1 MALAP
6 TRATIGPEA
15 YLEAERQAENKHEYD
30 NGYVVAMVGAS
41 RAHNLITLALA
52 TEMHRQLRNAP
63 CRVYM
68 ADMKVRIQTRG
79 NDLFYYPDIMVACD
93 RQPPSDYYENQP
105 LLIVEVLSP
114 STETR
119 DKLEKLAAYT
129 SLPSLREYFTIAQE
143 RIEIDRYSVSNGETT
158 LTRYTEGDDVPFAS
172 IDLTL
177 PAASLYAG
185 VE

>member
-52 TEMHRQLRNAP
+52 TEMHRHLRDAP

-79 NDLFYYPDIMVACD
+79 NDLFYTRRPWVFGFS
-93 RQPPSDYYENQP
+93 RP
-105 LLIVEVLSP
+105 LL
-114 STETR
+114 
-119 DKLEKLAAYT
+119 
-129 SLPSLREYFTIAQE
+129 
-143 RIEIDRYSVSNGETT
+143 
-158 LTRYTEGDDVPFAS
+158 
-172 IDLTL
+172 
-177 PAASLYAG
+177 ASLG
-185 VE
+185 

>member
-1 MALAP
+1 MA
-6 TRATIGPEA
+6 
-15 YLEAERQAENKHEYD
+15 
-30 NGYVVAMVGAS
+30 S
-41 RAHNLITLALA
+41 F
-52 TEMHRQLRNAP
+52 RNNAQGREEWP
-63 CRVYM
+63 QWPKIHGRRVC
-68 ADMKVRIQTRG
+68 
-79 NDLFYYPDIMVACD
+79 YPDIMVACD